1 MILSTPEELNALL
14 PANVSTRPDRLL
26 TLVEQTERTHIIPLL
41 GKELYAEVC
50 AEYAKLFYENAVDA
64 DGNPISVNDM
74 VAVQVGSQAPSYT
87 PMQQLIRLLQVPLV
101 YMTLADNTA
110 ILSVSL
116 NDGGMNIV
124 SAESYDAAKK
134 DDREAFSRDCYR
146 NAHKGMDQVLLF
158 LEEDAL
164 SANPVFLAAWS
175 KSATFYWQSDLL
187 VPNAI
192 RFSQFVPIN
201 DSRELFL
208 QLVPRIRYIQD
219 SKLRPEL
226 GETLV
231 NAMVQYAVLGPQP
244 GGQLAS
250 ADSVQDRNA
259 FEEDLRQYLPL
270 RRSAQTTTEQLI
282 KLRGWNRLLLL
293 LQTAVCFYTEMDS
306 KKLRRPDS
314 DKDAMLSLERAK
326 QFISANT
333 ELFEGVIE
341 DSPLFIPAPS
351 SPSPAP
357 QQGSGNGVVFD
368 PLGSYYP

>member
-41 GKELYAEVC
+41 GKALYAEVC
-50 AEYAKLFYENAVDA
+50 AEYAKLVDGTSSDA
-64 DGNPISVNDM
+64 DGNPLSVNGL
-74 VAVQVGSQAPSYT
+74 VAAQVGGQLYAYT

-101 YMTLADNTA
+101 YMTLAENTA

-164 SANPVFLAAWS
+164 SSNPVFLTAWS

-250 ADSVQDRNA
+250 ADAVQDRNA

-333 ELFEGVIE
+333 ALFEGVIE
-341 DSPLFIPAPS
+341 DSPLFTPAPS

-357 QQGSGNGVVFD
+357 QQGGGNGVVFD